1 MKTLQGNITAVRTQ
15 NDILPTEVID
25 ERLHDL
31 QSELQEKSNQKG
43 DYYAIANEIIR
54 LKQSEADS
62 VVKDEQMRLFQD
74 LQDFIKNQLTTITEF
89 DETLVRYL
97 ITRIT
102 VFEDHF
108 QSISNPGSQLT
119 SKHKTSFPA
128 AADGNVGVILMDYV
142 L

>member
-1 MKTLQGNITAVRTQ
+1 MLFKKDDFLKTLQGNITAVRTQ

-31 QSELQEKSNQKG
+31 QSELQEKANQKG

-102 VFEDHF
+102 VFDDKVVF
-108 QSISNPGSQLT
+108 AF
-119 SKHKTSFPA
+119 K
-128 AADGNVGVILMDYV
+128 DGKEVTIKE
-142 L
+142 